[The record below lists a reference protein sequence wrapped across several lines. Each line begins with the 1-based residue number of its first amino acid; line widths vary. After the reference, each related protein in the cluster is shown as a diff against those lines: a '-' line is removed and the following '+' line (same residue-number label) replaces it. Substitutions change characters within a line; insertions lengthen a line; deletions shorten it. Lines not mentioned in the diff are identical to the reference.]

1 MQPYFF
7 PYLGHFALIA
17 NCDRWVVFDI
27 TQYTPK
33 TWMNRNRVLHPSGGT
48 MWVTVPLA
56 NSSQSILTHQAR
68 ISDPAGAHRSIR
80 GRLSHYKRFAP
91 HYRDVLDLFDAAFA
105 RSTGD
110 GLVAL
115 DVAALEVVCAYLEL
129 PWQPAIGSEL
139 ELELD
144 PSPGPGGWAPAIAE
158 ALGAD
163 AYLNPAGGR
172 ALFHPDDFARRGIE
186 LSFLEMPVFRYD
198 TGPFEFEPHLSILD
212 VMMWNPPA
220 AIRAAL
226 ADATIIATAETP
238 TP

>member
-48 MWVTVPLA
+48 MYVTVPLS
-56 NSSQSILTHQAR
+56 NSSQSILTREAR
-68 ISDPAGAHRSIR
+68 VKDPAQAHSSVR
-80 GRLSHYKRFAP
+80 GRLSHYKRSAP
-91 HYRDVLDLFDAAFA
+91 FYGEVLGLLDAAFEE
-105 RSTGD
+105 STSD
-110 GLVAL
+110 SLVEL
-115 DVAALEVVCAYLEL
+115 DVAALRAACAYLGL
-129 PWQPAIGSEL
+129 PFHYSICSEL
-139 ELELD
+139 DLDLE
-144 PSPGPGGWAPAIAE
+144 PSPGPGGWAPAIAS

-172 ALFHPDDFARRGIE
+172 SLFDPAEFARRGIE
-186 LSFLEMPVFRYD
+186 LRFLEMPAFVYE

-212 VMMWNPPA
+212 VLMWNPPDRVRE
-220 AIRAAL
+220 AIG
-226 ADATIIATAETP
+226 TAILSTA
-238 TP
+238 